1 MAEYDKE
8 LYEVSPDWSTI
19 TITLKAGD
27 KFSVWAKGNEGD
39 LPPIARYTVT
49 AAPKEVALE
58 AGTYTLAKSLGDSDI
73 YVVGEAGTY
82 HFIDNQY
89 DGLTIVV
96 NGKVT
101 DLSNMGQ
108 DVALNAGDK
117 VQVYA
122 THGEYAWATSFTVTK
137 K

>member
-1 MAEYDKE
+1 M
-8 LYEVSPDWSTI
+8 
-19 TITLKAGD
+19 
-27 KFSVWAKGNEGD
+27 
-39 LPPIARYTVT
+39 
-49 AAPKEVALE
+49 
-58 AGTYTLAKSLGDSDI
+58 
-73 YVVGEAGTY
+73 GERQ
-82 HFIDNQY
+82 FIDNQY

-122 THGEYAWATSFTVTK
+122 TSGEYAWATSFTVTK